1 MNGLITVAKYWH
13 EWSDPR
19 LVVLVLNNGD
29 LNMVTWE
36 QRALGGDPR
45 FVGSQALPDMSY
57 AGFAQDLDLLGIR
70 LDAPGQV
77 GSAWERALAADR
89 PAVIDAVTD
98 PNMPL
103 CRRTC
108 RLIRRVV
115 FSRRSWRVIP
125 NAPGSSNRRSRN

>member
-1 MNGLITVAKYWH
+1 
-13 EWSDPR
+13 
-19 LVVLVLNNGD
+19 
-29 LNMVTWE
+29 MVTWE

-103 CRRTC
+103 WPHVSIDQARGVLSAIMAGDPERARFIKQTFKE
-108 RLIRRVV
+108 LT
-115 FSRRSWRVIP
+115 
-125 NAPGSSNRRSRN
+125 SSLLSARKDKE